1 MVILGDGVNLSCVAS
16 GSESEGGVVYKVDD
30 HIFLVVE
37 RVVAGILGGRLSL
50 VMSEKKEIYEW
61 IWWSSCQDVRLWP
74 ASQERSTST
83 ACRALSSSTFTCAIS
98 HAHPYDPPPTQSSN
112 SHAARR
118 VCTLLPEPDTAA
130 SRPSYHATDTFSS
143 EFRRKAIVN

>member
-1 MVILGDGVNLSCVAS
+1 MCLLLIGGLVVILGDGVNLSCVAS

-61 IWWSSCQDVRLWP
+61 IWWSSCQDVRL
-74 ASQERSTST
+74 
-83 ACRALSSSTFTCAIS
+83 
-98 HAHPYDPPPTQSSN
+98 
-112 SHAARR
+112 
-118 VCTLLPEPDTAA
+118 
-130 SRPSYHATDTFSS
+130 
-143 EFRRKAIVN
+143 